1 MIGEQETM
9 AELFGFEAPA
19 PVVRVAKPD
28 GCYVKLTEGNGRT
41 RCSLMLDG
49 KTSDSV
55 TDTFGDRVQV
65 QVDRRGNVMIAQGD
79 RLAVGQR
86 SKSGVSRISIEREA
100 AKLKDVLG
108 GLGNHPYEVVWDD
121 QIIILSPSKTTE

>member
-1 MIGEQETM
+1 MMGEQESM
-9 AELFGFEAPA
+9 AQLFGFETPT
-19 PVVRVAKPD
+19 PVIKVAKPE
-28 GCYVKLTEGNGRT
+28 GCYVKLSEGRGRT
-41 RCSLMLDG
+41 RCALMLDG
-49 KTSDSV
+49 KTTDSV
-55 TDTFGDRVQV
+55 METFGERVQV

-86 SKSGVSRISIEREA
+86 SKSGFSRISIEREA

-121 QIIILSPSKTTE
+121 QIIILSPSRAAE